1 MKKIIKRPVLL
12 IMCLLL
18 LLSMTACG
26 SGKSNA
32 SDVDRDSVDK
42 AVKNTIAIMQHA
54 EDLGIDH
61 LADAEDEELQE
72 FEAWIKQNGLP
83 IKGNAFKDG
92 YSSYIDA
99 VKGDLGEITK
109 VGDQTDIAADD
120 ENITC
125 HIILTGTKAFP
136 DGRPRTATAEI
147 IMTKG
152 GTITSAVIN
161 VDRTFNEKLVNAG
174 LNTVL
179 GMGTTFCL
187 LIFIS
192 IVIWLMGTIVQNVE
206 KSKNEARRATEQAAE
221 KAARQIVEREEQ
233 SRNRQEDLSDDKA
246 LIAVI
251 SAAIAA
257 YESEES
263 GTAVTPDTFIV
274 RSLRR
279 R

>member
-72 FEAWIKQNGLP
+72 FEEWIKQNGLP

>member
-12 IMCLLL
+12 VTLLFL
-18 LLSMTACG
+18 ILSMTACG
-26 SGKSNA
+26 GSRNVA
-32 SDVDRDSVDK
+32 DYDADTVE
-42 AVKNTIAIMQHA
+42 KNTKNAVAVMQHA
-54 EDLGIDH
+54 EELGISQ
-61 LADAEDEELQE
+61 LAEAEDEELEE
-72 FEAWIKQNGLP
+72 FEAWIKSNGLP
-83 IKGNAFKDG
+83 IKGSAFKDG
-92 YSSYIDA
+92 YLSYREA
-99 VKGDLGEITK
+99 VNGDLGE
-109 VGDQTDIAADD
+109 VVSVADD
-120 ENITC
+120 VIITAGDDAITC
-125 HIILTGTKAFP
+125 DVTLTGTKTFQ
-136 DGRPRTATAEI
+136 DGSPRTATAEI

-161 VDRTFNEKLVNAG
+161 VDRTFNEKIVNAA

-192 IVIWLMGTIVQNVE
+192 IVIWIMGTVVQNME
-206 KSKNEARRATEQAAE
+206 NKKTKARSEAENAAIN
-221 KAARQIVEREEQ
+221 AAAQIAEREEQ
-233 SRNRQEDLSDDKA
+233 SRKQNAAAPADDNA

-257 YESEES
+257 YESERT
-263 GTAVTPDTFIV
+263 GAAVSPDTFIV

>member
-26 SGKSNA
+26 SGKSNT

-72 FEAWIKQNGLP
+72 FEEWIKQNGLP